1 MRPGSTSKA
10 RKGFAMSKLLEGTYA
25 ILISPFTRED
35 RKVDQGVGRRFLGIT
50 GE

>member
-25 ILISPFTRED
+25 IVISPFTQD
-35 RKVDQGVGRRFLGIT
+35 DCKVVGRRFIGIT